1 MDEELKKLLRDTLE
15 RNRAFVAGMA
25 FGVPAESAL
34 EYTDAIVND
43 LVRVI
48 KPLLE
53 APEVTPLSPSVAAKA
68 LMEASSDGGLEY
80 AKLYGVYP
88 DGRPYSS
95 ENVNWKQVIDPGGI
109 FDAFAK
115 DNDASDNVDQQHP

>member
-53 APEVTPLSPSVAAKA
+53 
-68 LMEASSDGGLEY
+68 
-80 AKLYGVYP
+80 
-88 DGRPYSS
+88 
-95 ENVNWKQVIDPGGI
+95 QVIDPGGI